1 LLRPELSLHASTFD
15 SRSLAVFLN
24 RAVRKKTFVNT
35 AIQGRIITRMA
46 VYWVL
51 YHIVLWHG
59 MFLYRYLQYRS
70 DVLSGGDAVPFREL
84 YGQFVIDYYPMAICA
99 MIILPAF
106 MLDFVRLTHRI
117 AGPLVRFRHALN
129 DMMAGQTVEKVDLRK
144 GDLLSEFQEA
154 FNEFLDFYNGKRNP
168 AAATAPAAAHAVSTA
183 AVAPPAAPAPA
194 TPAPA
199 AAAHPAVPAPLT
211 PATAPAPAPAL
222 HAAPAR
228 VATPAAVAPPQLTTA
243 QAELVAAVVST
254 GEKAL
259 EPVGAAH

>member
-1 LLRPELSLHASTFD
+1 
-15 SRSLAVFLN
+15 VFLN

-70 DVLSGGDAVPFREL
+70 DILSGGNAVPFREL
-84 YGQFVIDYYPMAICA
+84 YGQFVIDYYPMALCA

-154 FNEFLDFYNGKRNP
+154 FNEFLDFYNGQRKPAAVP
-168 AAATAPAAAHAVSTA
+168 AAAQAVSTA

-199 AAAHPAVPAPLT
+199 HAA
-211 PATAPAPAPAL
+211 
-222 HAAPAR
+222 HAAPP
-228 VATPAAVAPPQLTTA
+228 ATPARAVTAAAVAPPQLTTA

>member
-1 LLRPELSLHASTFD
+1 M
-15 SRSLAVFLN
+15 FLN
-24 RAVRKKTFVNT
+24 RAARKKTFVNT

-70 DVLSGGDAVPFREL
+70 DILSGGNAVPFREL

-154 FNEFLDFYNGKRNP
+154 FNEFLDFYNGKRKP
-168 AAATAPAAAHAVSTA
+168 AAAAPAATHAASTA
-183 AVAPPAAPAPA
+183 GAPHATPAPAIPAPAAPAPA
-194 TPAPA
+194 APAPA
-199 AAAHPAVPAPLT
+199 AHAAAPG
-211 PATAPAPAPAL
+211 PATPPPAHVP
-222 HAAPAR
+222 HAAPPATPAR
-228 VATPAAVAPPQLTTA
+228 VVTPAAVAPPQLTTA
-243 QAELVAAVVST
+243 QADLVAAVVST